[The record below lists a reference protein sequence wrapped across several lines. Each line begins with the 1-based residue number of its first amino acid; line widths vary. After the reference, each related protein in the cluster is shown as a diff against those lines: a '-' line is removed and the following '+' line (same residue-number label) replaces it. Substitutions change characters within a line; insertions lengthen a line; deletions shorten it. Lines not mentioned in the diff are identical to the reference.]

1 MMASWTERPTEI
13 ANLLNPAFCALLL
26 GQAVRGYQEEASAGL
41 PYPLA
46 FLILPL
52 VLHKPTREALP
63 NSIASRMHPWLES
76 HQQAQVGFADRC
88 IAVAEHT
95 KEAIIYSAARRV
107 LSIHTDAR
115 LEITKQRVRRPT
127 WPTDSE
133 PLACYEAA
141 RFVGRWLAHAGR
153 AATIFAMWGIRP

>member
-1 MMASWTERPTEI
+1 MLSWTDRPTEI

-26 GQAVRGYQEEASAGL
+26 AQAVRGYQEETTAGL

-52 VLHKPTREALP
+52 ILHKPTREALP

-76 HQQAQVGFADRC
+76 HQQAQVGFAERC
-88 IAVAEHT
+88 ISVCEHT
-95 KEAIIYSAARRV
+95 KEGLIYGAARRMLRV
-107 LSIHTDAR
+107 RTDAR
-115 LEITKQRVRRPT
+115 LEVTAQRMRRPT

-141 RFVGRWLAHAGR
+141 RFVGRWLAHAGHT
-153 AATIFAMWGIRP
+153 ATIFTIWGIRP